1 MGDNRIG
8 TFRRENMHTN
18 LALTYIKQLKASL
31 DVFPVEQYEA
41 VLKALL
47 KAHADGASIFVMG
60 NGGSAATASH
70 FACDLNKGVSFGLA
84 RRFKVLCLNDNIPT
98 MMAYA
103 NDLSYQD
110 VFAQQLANF
119 VQPGDVVLGIS
130 GSGNSENV
138 LRAVALGKQAGAL
151 TIGLTGYDGG
161 KLHAQADI
169 GLNIAVNDMQ
179 IAEDMHLIIGHM
191 LMRDLC
197 DKLGKPSATN
207 C

>member
-1 MGDNRIG
+1 MRS
-8 TFRRENMHTN
+8 N
-18 LALTYIKQLKASL
+18 LAPAYLEQLKTTIAA
-31 DVFPVEQYEA
+31 FPQEQYAA
-41 VLKALL
+41 VLAALL
-47 KAHADGASIFVMG
+47 KAHAENANLFLMG

-70 FACDLNKGVSFGLA
+70 MACDLSKGVSFGLA

-98 MMAYA
+98 MLAYA

-151 TIGLTGYDGG
+151 TIGFTGYDGG

-179 IAEDMHLIIGHM
+179 IAEDLHLVIGHM

-197 DKLGKPSATN
+197 AALGSNADS
-207 C
+207 

>member
-1 MGDNRIG
+1 MRS
-8 TFRRENMHTN
+8 N
-18 LALTYIKQLKASL
+18 LAPAYLEQLKATL
-31 DVFPVEQYEA
+31 DAFPLEQYDA
-41 VLKALL
+41 VLAAFL
-47 KAHADGASIFVMG
+47 KAHAEGANLFLMG

-70 FACDLNKGVSFGLA
+70 MACDLNKGVSFGLA

-179 IAEDMHLIIGHM
+179 IAEDLHLVIGHM

-197 DKLGKPSATN
+197 AALGAN
-207 C
+207 ADC